1 MEKSNIYVT
10 DILAVIMLLFMRIA
24 VSEVIGWFLGIVGK
38 VIQTYNTDTKLASN
52 LTCNQECCEAEMT
65 RLSMRKLS

>member
-1 MEKSNIYVT
+1 MEKSNIHVT

-24 VSEVIGWFLGIVGK
+24 VSEGLVGFLAWLGV
-38 VIQTYNTDTKLASN
+38 QTYNTDTKLASN